1 MILRDYQTAASHA
14 ADEAMRQGQSGFCLM
29 IPTGGGKT
37 IVMADMIHRW
47 LTTWSDTRVAVLAH
61 TKELVEQNASKF
73 VAFWSAQNHTPAPVG
88 VYCAGLNRRDMDSS
102 VLFASI
108 QSVSRK
114 AMQLGMFDVL
124 LIDEAHHIPTAR
136 DEGIWRNFIK
146 DGTSETH
153 T

>member
-1 MILRDYQTAASHA
+1 
-14 ADEAMRQGQSGFCLM
+14 
-29 IPTGGGKT
+29 
-37 IVMADMIHRW
+37 MADMIHRW
-47 LTTWSDTRVAVLAH
+47 LTTWPDTRVAVLAH

-73 VAFWSAQNHTPAPVG
+73 AAFWQTQNQTPAPTRDLL
-88 VYCAGLNRRDMDSS
+88 CGLKRRDMDAP

-136 DEGIWRNFIK
+136 DEGIWRTFIN
-146 DGTSETH
+146 DARRANPEPAHHWPERNTVATR
-153 T
+153 